1 MVGAARGREDEA
13 GDRGANK
20 PTVCGVGRAE
30 GSVRSVNGLKQAR
43 GAKRS
48 VAVDQ
53 KLEATLKQNGG
64 APLLL
69 TKTSELAG
77 DGETGAGIESH

>member
-1 MVGAARGREDEA
+1 M
-13 GDRGANK
+13 
-20 PTVCGVGRAE
+20 
-30 GSVRSVNGLKQAR
+30 RSVNGLKQAR
-43 GAKRS
+43 AAKRS

-77 DGETGAGIESH
+77 DGGTGAGIESH